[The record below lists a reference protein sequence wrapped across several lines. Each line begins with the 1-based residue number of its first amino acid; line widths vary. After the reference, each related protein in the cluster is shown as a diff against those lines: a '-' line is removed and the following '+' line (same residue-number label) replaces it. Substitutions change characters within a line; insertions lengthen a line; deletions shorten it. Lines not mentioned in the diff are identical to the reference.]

1 MPSQTDFMAR
11 SASFTMGTG
20 SFSGIKR
27 PALGADH
34 PPLFSAEIAVGLE
47 LCLCQTS
54 VPCVDVSWVDLYLY
68 MSNVTEQP

>member
-1 MPSQTDFMAR
+1 MPSQTGSMVR

-34 PPLFSAEIAVGLE
+34 PPLSGAEVAIGLE
-47 LCLCQTS
+47 L
-54 VPCVDVSWVDLYLY
+54 YL
-68 MSNVTEQP
+68 